1 MREDLIQTTTAI
13 VLAGGQS
20 SRMGK
25 DKALLTISNSS
36 LLNQICTLAQQC
48 ASQVYIVT
56 PWIDKY
62 KDIVPTGCTLI
73 QETLLLPNHGSN
85 SPLIGFAQGLQQVE
99 QEWVLLLACDLP
111 RLTSTEVKHWYN
123 YLPEIPDNA
132 IALLPRHP
140 SGWWEPLAGF
150 YRRSCLSLLEAYIA
164 QGGKS
169 FQGFLNQ
176 HFVAQLPINNWQILF
191 NCNTPEELEIIKLEL
206 Q

>member
-1 MREDLIQTTTAI
+1 MREELIQATTAI

-20 SRMGK
+20 SRMGQ
-25 DKALLTISNSS
+25 DKALLTISNGS

-56 PWIDKY
+56 PWIEKY
-62 KDIVPTGCTLI
+62 QEIVPVECKFI
-73 QETLLLPNHGSN
+73 RETLPSTANQSN
-85 SPLIGFAQGLQQVE
+85 GPLIGFAQGLKSVE

-111 RLTSTEVKHWYN
+111 RLNFAEVERWYK
-123 YLPEIPDNA
+123 YLPEVSSAA

-164 QGGKS
+164 EGGKS
-169 FQGFLNQ
+169 FQAFLAQ
-176 HFVAQLPINNWQILF
+176 HIVQELPINEWQLLF
-191 NCNTPEELEIIKLEL
+191 NCNTPADLDIIRLEL
-206 Q
+206 R